1 MASVQINVIKKWGI
15 FNSGIWP
22 DVDDGVVVGGGCGG
36 DGGIQ
41 SHDWTSQ
48 LADFISETMNG

>member
-1 MASVQINVIKKWGI
+1 MASVQLNVIKKWGI

-22 DVDDGVVVGGGCGG
+22 DVDDGFGGCGG

-41 SHDWTSQ
+41 SHGWISQ
-48 LADFISETMNG
+48 LADCISETMNG